1 MQLAAALGTPVVGI
15 FTCTSPTISGPP
27 GDQHELVATGV
38 KCAASY
44 RKRCPH
50 RGKKHLAC
58 MEELDVERV
67 WAALCRLMQKNF
79 QQADAA

>member
-15 FTCTSPTISGPP
+15 FTCTSPAISAPSGS
-27 GDQHELVATGV
+27 QHEFVSTGV
-38 KCAASY
+38 KCAGSY
-44 RKRCPH
+44 RKRCPY

-58 MEELDVERV
+58 MEELDVDRV
-67 WAALCRLMQKNF
+67 WSGLCRLMQKNF